1 MKQEVKIGQTDY
13 SVFVLI
19 RDTSGNAK
27 TALVYTDIDIAY
39 ARMETDNDVTTT
51 DVAPANLA
59 TPALTDPHLDWG
71 FLLVSDTDHPGLYR
85 LDIADAVFASGAWS
99 AVVTIT
105 GTGLE
110 PSHLEF
116 VMVPEA
122 PYSRQTQSGDNYPIV
137 SHADYGNAQLVRS
150 TTPANKLDVSATG
163 EAGLDFD
170 NIKNATGAHTLTN
183 ITVPTVTTTGTCTT
197 NSDMRG
203 TDNAALASV
212 LGALNN
218 AAAAGEVTDADTIMA
233 YIKQLINILI
243 GAAGI
248 GTFPSEAGPG
258 DGISL
263 AEVIRAIH
271 ADVTGLNGAAMRGTD
286 SAATAA
292 KLLDYIQLLARSDAA
307 ITTDNAVALGE
318 INANEGSGAGDFSNQ
333 TDAVEA
339 VRDHVGDGTN
349 LTEAGG
355 DGDHLTEAGGDGDH
369 LTAINL
375 PNQTMDI
382 TGNVTG
388 NLIGDV
394 TGNVDGTV
402 AGVTPEAAGV
412 APTATEIVDEWETQS
427 QADPTGFHV
436 NVKEVNDTAQTA
448 NDNGADINA
457 ILTDTNELQT
467 DDYPTLIAALPTAA
481 EIKTAIEAAGSH
493 LALIKA
499 QTDLVTAARMGALT
513 DWIDGGRLDLILDAI
528 LLDTGTTIPGTITT
542 AQNDLDIIT
551 GATGVNLLAATQASI
566 DAIEADTNEL
576 QTDDYPTL
584 IAALPTAAE
593 IKTAI
598 EAAGSDL
605 DYLVKALVNKAIWTE
620 ADGALEMFNDADVS
634 LGSIAGQI
642 TTDGTFTT
650 RKRTVI

>member
-1 MKQEVKIGQTDY
+1 MAVPYYGDFPVNHTGVVIPFNTFDSNDPSASVTMTDFANTDVHIHKNG
-13 SVFVLI
+13 SLTQ
-19 RDTSGNAK
+19 RASSSGVAI
-27 TALVYTDIDIAY
+27 DIDVDGI
-39 ARMETDNDVTTT
+39 TGNHWITIDLSDNDDAGFYAAGSEISVRIEGTTVDGAT
-51 DVAPANLA
+51 VNAFVGAFSIERAGGILA
-59 TPALTDPHLDWG
+59 LLKNGSYGLD
-71 FLLVSDTDHPGLYR
+71 
-85 LDIADAVFASGAWS
+85 
-99 AVVTIT
+99 
-105 GTGLE
+105 
-110 PSHLEF
+110 
-116 VMVPEA
+116 
-122 PYSRQTQSGDNYPIV
+122 
-137 SHADYGNAQLVRS
+137 QLVRS
-150 TTPANKLDVSATG
+150 TTPANTLDVSATG

-183 ITVPTVTTTGTCTT
+183 ITVPTVTTVGTCTT
-197 NSDMRG
+197 NSDM
-203 TDNAALASV
+203 V
-212 LGALNN
+212 
-218 AAAAGEVTDADTIMA
+218 
-233 YIKQLINILI
+233 
-243 GAAGI
+243 
-248 GTFPSEAGPG
+248 SEP
-258 DGISL
+258 
-263 AEVIRAIH
+263 
-271 ADVTGLNGAAMRGTD
+271 
-286 SAATAA
+286 
-292 KLLDYIQLLARSDAA
+292 
-307 ITTDNAVALGE
+307 
-318 INANEGSGAGDFSNQ
+318 
-333 TDAVEA
+333 
-339 VRDHVGDGTN
+339 
-349 LTEAGG
+349 
-355 DGDHLTEAGGDGDH
+355 
-369 LTAINL
+369 
-375 PNQTMDI
+375 
-382 TGNVTG
+382 
-388 NLIGDV
+388 
-394 TGNVDGTV
+394 
-402 AGVTPEAAGV
+402 
-412 APTATEIVDEWETQS
+412 PTATAIVDEWETQS